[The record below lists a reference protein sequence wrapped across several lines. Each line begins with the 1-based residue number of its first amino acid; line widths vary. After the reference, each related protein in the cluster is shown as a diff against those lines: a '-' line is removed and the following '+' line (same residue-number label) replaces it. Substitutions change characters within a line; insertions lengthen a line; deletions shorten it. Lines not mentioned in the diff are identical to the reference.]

1 MALSRFV
8 LTANVTLT
16 ADTVAAVV
24 AGEPGTGGPSGFGN
38 SATIIPAAGSEGKY
52 GLPGMPLTLLAGTP
66 VWADSSAGFASAP
79 QLLYQAIGAANLRA
93 YVQGTDDVGHAAL
106 AN

>member
-8 LTANVTLT
+8 LTQTVILPPEVLT
-16 ADTVAAVV
+16 AIS
-24 AGEPGTGGPSGFGN
+24 GGFG
-38 SATIIPAAGSEGKY
+38 SAGGTAAAGKWDITGATF
-52 GLPGMPLTLLAGTP
+52 PAGTAII
-66 VWADSSAGFASAP
+66 ADSSAGSTGP

-93 YVQGTDDVGHAAL
+93 YVQGQDDVGHAAL